1 MILQDLL
8 KDYADE
14 LIKQVDIKS
23 VIRKTV
29 DLKEVGSA
37 YIGKCPFCGGKLQ
50 VDKEKQNYRCDDCGE
65 NGNFIR
71 FIDEKMRLDMKKEEK
86 DSEKPFMKESFEILK
101 EVFPDLKDEE
111 YRELFSSINGFLRK
125 KIVTLCKNKSY
136 ISYRDGDRFLKDFRF
151 LCEFMKREQEI
162 EEDMF

>member
-1 MILQDLL
+1 
-8 KDYADE
+8 
-14 LIKQVDIKS
+14 
-23 VIRKTV
+23 
-29 DLKEVGSA
+29 
-37 YIGKCPFCGGKLQ
+37 
-50 VDKEKQNYRCDDCGE
+50 
-65 NGNFIR
+65 
-71 FIDEKMRLDMKKEEK
+71 
-86 DSEKPFMKESFEILK
+86 MKESFEILK

>member
-8 KDYADE
+8 KDYSDE
-14 LIKQVDIKS
+14 LIKQVDIVS
-23 VIRKTV
+23 VIEKTI
-29 DLKEVGSA
+29 DLKKVGNN
-37 YIGKCPFCGGKLQ
+37 YTGKCPFCDGKLR

-71 FIDEKMRLDMKKEEK
+71 FIDEKMRFDIKKEKK

-111 YRELFSSINGFLRK
+111 HRRLFSSISDLLRQ
-125 KIVTLCKNKSY
+125 KIVTLCKKKSY
-136 ISYRDGDRFLKDFRF
+136 ISYRDGERYLKDFRF
-151 LCEFMKREQEI
+151 LCEFMKHEQEI